1 MSQQEQDLEV
11 EAKRLSN
18 TEKHML
24 AFHRKAKMFISLPR
38 IFWRQPQGTP

>member
-24 AFHRKAKMFISLPR
+24 AFHQKAKKSM
-38 IFWRQPQGTP
+38 